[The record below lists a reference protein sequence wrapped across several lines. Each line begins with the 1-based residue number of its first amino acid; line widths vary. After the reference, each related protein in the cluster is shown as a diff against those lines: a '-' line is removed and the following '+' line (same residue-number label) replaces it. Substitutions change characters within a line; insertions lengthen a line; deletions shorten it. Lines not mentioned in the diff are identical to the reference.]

1 MGADN
6 QRRRRA
12 SILTAA
18 VMLLVAPVRD
28 VAAAENAQ
36 VAARRAAQRV
46 AFTDDEIISGF
57 MLTAIGAEFQISGRG
72 DRIRKYEAPVR
83 VFINN
88 HGAPDRTA
96 QVRRVIA
103 DIARHVRH
111 IDIAVTP
118 NRARANLVI
127 TLLRQRAFF
136 PKLVEIFGHVRARE
150 IRRRLDPQCLSGFRK
165 GADFRI
171 QHSDVILVTDIRE
184 FDFLDCAYEEVLQ
197 ALGPINDTD
206 KVPWTMFNDDV
217 QMGFFDIFDQYIMNI
232 LYDPRVRPGMS
243 AAEIRAVIPQVLPST
258 REWIGR
264 VNGLPPDLSRDK

>member
-1 MGADN
+1 
-6 QRRRRA
+6 
-12 SILTAA
+12 
-18 VMLLVAPVRD
+18 MLLVVPARD
-28 VAAAENAQ
+28 NAAAENAR
-36 VAARRAAQRV
+36 VAERRAAQRI

-83 VFINN
+83 VFIDNR
-88 HGAPDRTA
+88 GAPDRTA
-96 QVRRVIA
+96 LVKRVVA
-103 DIARHVRH
+103 DIALHVRH

-118 NRARANLVI
+118 HRARANLVV

-136 PKLVEIFGHVRARE
+136 PKLAEIFGHVRARE

-165 GADFRI
+165 DADFRI
-171 QHSDVILVTDIRE
+171 QHSDVILVTDIGE

-217 QMGFFDIFDQYIMNI
+217 QMGFFDIYDQYIMNI

-243 AAEIRAVIPQVLPST
+243 AADVRAVIPQVLPSV
-258 REWIGR
+258 REWVAR
-264 VNGLPPDLSRDK
+264 VNGLPPELSRDK